1 VDVMMLSKRIEQ
13 VKPSATLAITS
24 KAKALKQQG
33 VNIISFGAGEPD
45 FDTPTHIKEAAIKAA
60 KDGFT
65 KYTPAAGTKELKD
78 AVCKKFKSDNNL
90 TYEASQIVIS
100 CGAKHS
106 LYNVFQVMFNEGDEI
121 ILPAPYWVSYFE
133 MANLCG
139 AHAVAVPTT
148 QDSEYKVTGKLLR
161 KALTKKTKAILLN
174 SPSNP
179 SGTVYTK
186 EELEIISKFALEN
199 NLYVISDEI
208 YEKLLYD
215 GLKHESIAS
224 LNKDIFEK
232 TVVINGPSKSYS
244 MTGWRIGY
252 LAATKEIA
260 GAVGRLQSHSTSN
273 PTSISQVATLAA
285 IEGDQSCVSMM
296 VAEFEKRRNLIIE
309 ELGKIDGISFF
320 KPRGAFYV
328 FCDISKLGLSAAE
341 FADKLL
347 NDVNVACIPGEA
359 FGFSTH
365 IRLSFAISPDDI
377 IEGIGRISKWVKE
390 L

>member
-1 VDVMMLSKRIEQ
+1 MMLSKRIEQ